1 MTTPQLTTPTPLVL
15 APGEGEV
22 ISVRGVRV
30 VLKAAA
36 PRVLVAD
43 YTAPPGFPGPPLH
56 VHTAFDEVFVV
67 ISGTL
72 TVRVADEVHE
82 VAPGGTA
89 YVHGSTPH
97 TFANAADEPLRFL
110 CVCAPGGFEDYFRAL
125 AAGDHAGV
133 AAASERAGY
142 AAPPQ

>member
-1 MTTPQLTTPTPLVL
+1 MTTPLTTPRPLVL
-15 APGEGEV
+15 APGEGEA
-22 ISVRGVRV
+22 INVRGSRI
-30 VLKAAA
+30 VLKAVA
-36 PRVLVAD
+36 PRVTVAE
-43 YTAPPGFPGPPLH
+43 YTAPAGFPGPPLH

-72 TVRVADEVHE
+72 TVRVGDQVHE

-89 YVHGSTPH
+89 YVHGSMPH

-110 CVCAPGGFEDYFRAL
+110 VICAPGGFEDYFRAL
-125 AAGDHAGV
+125 AADDSEGV

-142 AAPPQ
+142 AAPPR